1 MIKLVVPA
9 SIQHYEDQLE
19 SFLLGMIHKLDLN
32 SDKDTPTTETISS
45 ILGLL
50 FQEIT
55 EYRME
60 KNKKRRLVE
69 LMDVA
74 NFAFLLYL
82 AERHNDSI

>member
-32 SDKDTPTTETISS
+32 SHKDTPTTETIER
-45 ILGLL
+45 ILELL
-50 FQEIT
+50 FQEVV
-55 EYRME
+55 EY
-60 KNKKRRLVE
+60 KNESGRKRRLVE

-82 AERHNDSI
+82 AERAK